1 MKITA
6 RRNGGE
12 LRIILSGE
20 LDHHAARNAIPQI
33 SKLIDIELPTK
44 IVLDFEYVSFMDSSG
59 IALVIGAY
67 KRSNSIGSAF
77 SVMNTS
83 KQAYKV
89 FNAAGICKIVNISE
103 RENSLVNN

>member
-59 IALVIGAY
+59 IGLIMGRSKLMKECDAVPYEGSRQTLEAFIPAKKANLIDVNCQALQTGY
-67 KRSNSIGSAF
+67 D
-77 SVMNTS
+77 
-83 KQAYKV
+83 Y
-89 FNAAGICKIVNISE
+89 
-103 RENSLVNN
+103 